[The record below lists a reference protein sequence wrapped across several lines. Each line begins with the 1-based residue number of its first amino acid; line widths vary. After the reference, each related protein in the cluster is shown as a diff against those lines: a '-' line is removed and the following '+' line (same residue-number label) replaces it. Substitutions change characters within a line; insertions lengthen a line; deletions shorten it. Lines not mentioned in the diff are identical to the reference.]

1 MSVYVT
7 YNRER
12 GSVTHMLQRY
22 ETGVAALLAKRAS
35 RCRAVF
41 YLSKRSP
48 WRNNEGGQSG
58 AAQGRVS
65 SRAQTTRIGHP
76 DVNATE
82 SKEAS
87 REDAGRILWGT
98 RWGRRCDAERAGITF
113 CPLKDPLR
121 VRFMRDRLTSKWSK
135 RDKVFFFLRIFFLLF
150 VI

>member
-1 MSVYVT
+1 MSVNVR

-12 GSVTHMLQRY
+12 GGVTHMLQWY
-22 ETGVAALLAKRAS
+22 ETGVAALRKRAS

-41 YLSKRSP
+41 HLSKRFP

-87 REDAGRILWGT
+87 REDAGRILWGM
-98 RWGRRCDAERAGITF
+98 RWEEMRHGARARITF
-113 CPLKDPLR
+113 CPLKDPL
-121 VRFMRDRLTSKWSK
+121 FDP
-135 RDKVFFFLRIFFLLF
+135 
-150 VI
+150 